1 VARRYDLTHTT
12 HYRYSEP
19 VLLSHHVARL
29 SPRAL
34 PHQSCVSHTLEIDP
48 MPVVSR
54 GHRDYHGNET
64 TFFMMEGAHR
74 ELRITARSRIDVSAP
89 PAPGPAASAPWES
102 ARDHEHLPLD
112 VIEYVFESP
121 TIRTTEEI
129 AHYAR
134 ASFPAGRPLLD
145 AVTEL
150 MGRIHADFRF
160 DTQATTVS
168 TPLADV
174 MRLRRGVCQ
183 DFSQLGVGC
192 LRAVGLA
199 ARYVSGY
206 IETLPPPGTPRLV
219 GADASHA
226 WLSVYCPGSGWI
238 DLDPTNNVIPGDQHI
253 TLGWG
258 RDFSDVSPLRGVMLG
273 GGEHQLRVAVD
284 VLRLDD

>member
-1 VARRYDLTHTT
+1 MRYDLTHTT
-12 HYRYSEP
+12 RYRYSES

-34 PHQSCVSHTLEIDP
+34 PHQHCVSHTLEIDP

-54 GHRDYHGNET
+54 VHRDYHGNDT

-74 ELRITARSRIDVSAP
+74 ELCITARSRIDVSTP
-89 PAPGPAASAPWES
+89 PGPGPATSAPWES
-102 ARDHEHLPLD
+102 ARDHEHLPSD

-121 TIRTTEEI
+121 AVRTNEEI

-134 ASFPAGRPLLD
+134 VSFPAGRPLLE

-150 MGRIHADFRF
+150 MDRIHTDFRF
-160 DTQATTVS
+160 DAQATTVA

-192 LRAVGLA
+192 LRSVGLA

-206 IETLPPPGTPRLV
+206 IETLPPPGAPRLV

-226 WLSVYCPGSGWI
+226 WLSVYCPGNGWI
-238 DLDPTNNVIPGDQHI
+238 DLDPTNNVLPGDQHI

-258 RDFSDVSPLRGVMLG
+258 RDFGDVSPLRGVMLG
-273 GGEHQLRVAVD
+273 GGGHQLTVAVD
-284 VLRLDD
+284 VLRVEE

>member
-1 VARRYDLTHTT
+1 MRYDVTHIT

-19 VLLSHHVARL
+19 VLLSHHVARV
-29 SPRAL
+29 SPRPLA
-34 PHQSCVSHTLEIDP
+34 HQACLSHTLEFDP
-48 MPVVSR
+48 QPAVRR
-54 GHRDYHGNET
+54 GHRDYHGNAT

-74 ELRITARSRIDVSAP
+74 ELRITARSRVDVTAP
-89 PAPGPAASAPWES
+89 APPGPAAAQAWEA
-102 ARDHEHLPLD
+102 ARDHERLPLD

-121 TIRTTEEI
+121 AVRTTEEV

-134 ASFPAGRPLLD
+134 ASFPTGRPLIE

-150 MGRIHADFRF
+150 MGRIHGDFRF
-160 DTQATTVS
+160 DVQATTVA

-206 IETLPPPGTPRLV
+206 IETLPPPGRPRLV

-226 WLSVYCPGSGWI
+226 WFSVYCPGEGWI
-238 DLDPTNNVIPGDQHI
+238 DLDPTNNVRPGDQHI

-258 RDFSDVSPLRGVMLG
+258 RDYGDVSPLRGVMLG
-273 GGEHQLRVAVD
+273 GGDHQLTVAVD
-284 VLRLDD
+284 VLRVDD